1 MAPACRMGHMLAI
14 RSRRAAALLSI
25 GALSAGTAVAAA
37 PAQAQLLGG
46 ALPNIGTII
55 TGTGQ
60 TLGGTLDGAV
70 PGVGGVVTGV
80 TGSVG
85 GVVSGV
91 QNTVTGTLDQT
102 LGSVL
107 SGGSGLLP
115 TDVLNTLLGT
125 LLGNSTAAPG
135 TPGTGNSG
143 GVIVLS
149 GGSVGPGGIVLD
161 ASAPRPTVKV
171 LSKLKQIG
179 SSGKMRLE
187 IRTNEPGIVAVAGKV
202 RPGAAVKAKRGA
214 KAAKPSRKLI
224 KIPQIT
230 LGYRKAGKLVVT
242 VRLSRAAQ
250 RALGRSKNARMSV
263 GTLAVDVFKNQDSDN
278 AKVNIKR

>member
-1 MAPACRMGHMLAI
+1 MLAT

-46 ALPNIGTII
+46 LLPNIGSIV

-60 TLGGTLDGAV
+60 TLGGAVDGILPGTGAV
-70 PGVGGVVTGV
+70 ITGV
-80 TGSVG
+80 TGTVG
-85 GVVSGV
+85 GAVTGV
-91 QNTVTGTLDQT
+91 QSTVTGTLDQT
-102 LGSVL
+102 LGAIL
-107 SGGSGLLP
+107 GGEGGLLAP
-115 TDVLNTLLGT
+115 DVLNTLLGT

-149 GGSVGPGGIVLD
+149 GGSTGPGGIVLD

-171 LSKLKQIG
+171 LSRLRQIG
-179 SSGKMRLE
+179 SSGKMRME
-187 IRTNEPGIVAVAGKV
+187 IRTNEPGIVAVAAKV
-202 RPGAAVKAKRGA
+202 RPGAAVKARKGSR
-214 KAAKPSRKLI
+214 AARHSRRLI

-250 RALGRSKNARMSV
+250 RALGRSRNARMSV

-278 AKVNIKR
+278 AKVNINR

>member
-1 MAPACRMGHMLAI
+1 MLAI

-25 GALSAGTAVAAA
+25 GALSAGSAVAAA
-37 PAQAQLLGG
+37 PAQAQLLGL
-46 ALPNIGTII
+46 LPSIGSIL
-55 TGTGQ
+55 TGTGEA
-60 TLGGTLDGAV
+60 LGGTVDAV
-70 PGVGGVVTGV
+70 LPGTGGVITGV

-85 GVVSGV
+85 GIVTGV
-91 QNTVTGTLDQT
+91 ESTVTGSLDQT
-102 LGSVL
+102 LNGIL
-107 SGGSGLLP
+107 GGGGGSLP
-115 TDVLNTLLGT
+115 PNVLDTLLAT

-179 SSGKMRLE
+179 RSGKMRME
-187 IRTNEPGIVAVAGKV
+187 IKTNEPGIVAVTGKL
-202 RPGAAVKAKRGA
+202 RPGAAVKAKKRA
-214 KAAKPSRKLI
+214 KKVRHSRKLI
-224 KIPQIT
+224 KVPQIT

-250 RALGRSKNARMSV
+250 RALGRSKNAKLSV
-263 GTLAVDVFKNQDSDN
+263 GTIAVDVFKNQDSDN

>member
-1 MAPACRMGHMLAI
+1 MLAI

-55 TGTGQ
+55 TGTGE
-60 TLGGTLDGAV
+60 TLGGTLDSVV

-85 GVVSGV
+85 GVVTGV
-91 QNTVTGTLDQT
+91 QDTVTGTLDQT

-107 SGGSGLLP
+107 SGGGGLLP

-202 RPGAAVKAKRGA
+202 RPGAAVKAKRGTQ
-214 KAAKPSRKLI
+214 AAKHSRKLI

-250 RALGRSKNARMSV
+250 RALGRSKNAKMSV
-263 GTLAVDVFKNQDSDN
+263 GTLAVDVFKNQDSDS

>member
-1 MAPACRMGHMLAI
+1 MRRMLAL

-46 ALPNIGTII
+46 LLPNIGTIV
-55 TGTGQ
+55 TDLGT
-60 TLGGTLDGAV
+60 TLGGTVDAVLPGTGAIITGV
-70 PGVGGVVTGV
+70 TGTVGGVVT
-80 TGSVG
+80 
-85 GVVSGV
+85 GV

-102 LGSVL
+102 LGGVL
-107 SGGSGLLP
+107 GGENGLLP
-115 TDVLNTLLGT
+115 PDVLDNLLNT

-135 TPGTGNSG
+135 TPGTGSSG

-161 ASAPRPTVKV
+161 ASAPRPTVTV

-179 SSGKMRLE
+179 KTGKMRIE
-187 IRTNEPGIVAVAGKV
+187 IKTNEPGIVAVAGKV
-202 RPGAAVKAKRGA
+202 RPGAAVKAKKGA
-214 KAAKPSRKLI
+214 KRAKHSRKLI
-224 KIPQIT
+224 KVPQIT
-230 LGYRKAGKLVVT
+230 LGYRRAGKLVVT

-263 GTLAVDVFKNQDSDN
+263 GTIAVDVFKNQDSDS

>member
-1 MAPACRMGHMLAI
+1 MLAL

-46 ALPNIGTII
+46 LLPNIGTIV
-55 TGTGQ
+55 TNLGT
-60 TLGGTLDGAV
+60 TLGGSVDAV
-70 PGVGGVVTGV
+70 LPGVGGVVTGV

-85 GVVSGV
+85 GVVTGV

-102 LGSVL
+102 LGTVL
-107 SGGSGLLP
+107 GGENGLLP
-115 TDVLNTLLGT
+115 PDVLDNLLNT

-149 GGSVGPGGIVLD
+149 GGSVGPGGIVID
-161 ASAPRPTVKV
+161 ASAPRPKVTV

-179 SSGKMRLE
+179 RTGKMRIE
-187 IRTNEPGIVAVAGKV
+187 IKTNEPGIVAVAGKV
-202 RPGAAVKAKRGA
+202 RPGAAVKAKKGA
-214 KAAKPSRKLI
+214 KKTKHSRKLI
-224 KIPQIT
+224 KVPQIT

-263 GTLAVDVFKNQDSDN
+263 GTIAVDVFKNQDSDN